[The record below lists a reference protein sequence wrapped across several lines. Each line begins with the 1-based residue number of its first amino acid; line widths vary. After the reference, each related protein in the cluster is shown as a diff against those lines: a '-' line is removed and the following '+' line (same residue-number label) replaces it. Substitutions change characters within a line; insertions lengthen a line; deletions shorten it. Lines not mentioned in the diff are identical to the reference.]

1 MTLKGYQGAIEI
13 AKQENLRTDNC
24 QWTIVAPKSSKIN
37 ITFTSFKIIY
47 SRFKS
52 LNILSPF
59 GQDQCNKSILI
70 VSTDIL
76 C

>member
-24 QWTIVAPKSSKIN
+24 QWIITAPKSSKIN

-47 SRFKS
+47 SRLKIW
-52 LNILSPF
+52 NNPSPL
-59 GQDQCNKSILI
+59 GQDQCNNSILI

-76 C
+76 Y